1 MTVARQSRASGRGR
15 RHPRRRGQPAPVAP
29 ATCPHAARHLVIL
42 GGEGAGRWLG
52 IGRQARAT
60 LMSPVLRQRLGTFLA
75 VTRRQDLL
83 VLNELVETGAVRPV
97 VDRTYGLPQAAAAV
111 RHLSD
116 GHPRGKI
123 VLAISPRRE
132 RLVVAEAGGPALGA
146 ASSARASAAHRPRAA
161 SSGVRASGRLEV
173 HRLRASCF
181 SGVTVGPCRPMR
193 CLPSSPTLPSHRRER
208 CEWPSASSN
217 PRTRSA

>member
-1 MTVARQSRASGRGR
+1 VIDYTREEITDRPGRYDVILDAAGNRPLSLLRRALTPRG
-15 RHPRRRGQPAPVAP
+15 
-29 ATCPHAARHLVIL
+29 TLVIL

-52 IGRQARAT
+52 MGRQARAT

-123 VLAISPRRE
+123 VLAI
-132 RLVVAEAGGPALGA
+132 
-146 ASSARASAAHRPRAA
+146 
-161 SSGVRASGRLEV
+161 
-173 HRLRASCF
+173 
-181 SGVTVGPCRPMR
+181 
-193 CLPSSPTLPSHRRER
+193 
-208 CEWPSASSN
+208 
-217 PRTRSA
+217 